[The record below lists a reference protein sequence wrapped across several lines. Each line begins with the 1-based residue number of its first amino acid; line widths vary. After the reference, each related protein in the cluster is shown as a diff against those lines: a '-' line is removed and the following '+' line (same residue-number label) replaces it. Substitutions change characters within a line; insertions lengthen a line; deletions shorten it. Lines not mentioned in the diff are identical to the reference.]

1 MGKPYGT
8 IAQSSMAS
16 GLAPSNPPTSYGMRG
31 GDELPSESEEEPQA
45 GREEKKLAPRWAEG
59 ERGERW

>member
-1 MGKPYGT
+1 
-8 IAQSSMAS
+8 
-16 GLAPSNPPTSYGMRG
+16 MRG